1 MPTPA
6 PPIPVSTASPAPG
19 SSGRRIAIVGGQG
32 AAARDGVSGFVTQL
46 GLEPAFLGDAPADAG
61 STFIER
67 LDALR
72 DVDYAIVLLSAD
84 EPAQEGVLLEIG
96 FLLGSVGRRRI
107 CCVVAGTPASA
118 PQWDGMVR
126 HAMDGTG
133 LWRLLLAREM
143 RQAGLDVDMN
153 RAV

>member
-6 PPIPVSTASPAPG
+6 PTTPVPTASPAPSG
-19 SSGRRIAIVGGQG
+19 SGRRIAIVGGQG
-32 AAARDGVSGFVTQL
+32 AGAREGVSGFVTQL
-46 GLEPAFLGDAPADAG
+46 GLEPTFLGDAPAHAG
-61 STFIER
+61 GTFIER

-96 FLLGSVGRRRI
+96 FLLGSVGRGRI
-107 CCVVAGTPASA
+107 CCVVAGTPAPA
-118 PQWDGMVR
+118 PQWDGVVR
-126 HAMDGTG
+126 HAMDDAG